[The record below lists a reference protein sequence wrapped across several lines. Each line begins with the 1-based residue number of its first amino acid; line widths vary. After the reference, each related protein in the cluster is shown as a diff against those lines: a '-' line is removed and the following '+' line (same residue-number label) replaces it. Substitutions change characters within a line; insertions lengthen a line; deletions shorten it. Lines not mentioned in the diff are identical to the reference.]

1 MFAGIDIGSMT
12 AKCVILNE
20 SHITSC
26 AVIPTDSNPR
36 LAGITVFEKALDAI
50 GCDRESI
57 KRIVGTGYGRV
68 SLDFFDLTITEL
80 SCQAK
85 GVRYLNP
92 AIEGIIDIGG
102 QDSKAIKLESDGSIY
117 DFTMNDRCA
126 AGTGRFLDAMA
137 KALKTDPE
145 SFSNYC
151 QTSIKPCA
159 INSTCVVFAESEVIS
174 LLAAGETKEDIAAGL
189 HESIARRVGVL
200 AKRIGFKRN
209 IAFVGGVAKN
219 KGLRLALEKYLGIEF
234 TAIPQD
240 PQITG
245 ALGASIIAKE
255 GYPGSN
261 KIKNMNT
268 TNLKGFQV
276 VNNTESKIKT
286 SDIR

>member
-20 SHITSC
+20 SQITSC
-26 AVIPTDSNPR
+26 VVIPTDSNPK

-50 GCDRESI
+50 ECTIKEI

-68 SLDFFDLTITEL
+68 SLDFFDQTITEL

-102 QDSKAIKLESDGSIY
+102 QDSKAIKLKRDGTID
-117 DFTMNDRCA
+117 DFSMNDRCA

-137 KALKTDPE
+137 KALKTDTE

-151 QTSIKPCA
+151 QASRKPCS

-174 LLAAGETKEDIAAGL
+174 LLAAGETREDIAAGL
-189 HESIARRVGVL
+189 NESIARRIGTLVR
-200 AKRIGFKRN
+200 RIGLNRN
-209 IAFVGGVAKN
+209 VAFVGGVARN
-219 KGLRLALEKYLGIEF
+219 DGLRLALEKYLKIKF
-234 TAIPQD
+234 TAISED

-255 GYPGSN
+255 GYLGSN
-261 KIKNMNT
+261 KINDMNT
-268 TNLKGFQV
+268 KNILSERRIF
-276 VNNTESKIKT
+276 I
-286 SDIR
+286 